1 MIERKGKPGLTLM
14 EVLIAMAIIVAV
26 LIISFNIYNLWWK
39 AYTMASN
46 KAVIER
52 GLTSAIE
59 IIIKELRV
67 AKSVALVGDFDSLP
81 TPSSTN
87 LFIGLDQNEKRVKIW
102 SGNKNNIS
110 NLIDE
115 DIDLLAFSVDIDKD
129 EDKYLLNIRIG
140 NTEKSVELSSSVK
153 MLNKNLKGDS
163 SYTETSIVGFEKSV
177 KLFE

>member
-14 EVLIAMAIIVAV
+14 EVLIAMAIVVAV

-115 DIDLLAFSVDIDKD
+115 DIDLLAFSVDSVDKD
-129 EDKYLLNIRIG
+129 LLNIRIG

>member
-1 MIERKGKPGLTLM
+1 M

-115 DIDLLAFSVDIDKD
+115 DIDLLAFSVDSVDKD
-129 EDKYLLNIRIG
+129 LLNIRIG

-153 MLNKNLKGDS
+153 ILNKNLKEAP

>member
-1 MIERKGKPGLTLM
+1 MCSSDL
-14 EVLIAMAIIVAV
+14 
-26 LIISFNIYNLWWK
+26 
-39 AYTMASN
+39 
-46 KAVIER
+46 AVIER

-115 DIDLLAFSVDIDKD
+115 DIDLLAFSVDSVDKD
-129 EDKYLLNIRIG
+129 LLNIRIG

>member
-102 SGNKNNIS
+102 LGNKNNIS

-115 DIDLLAFSVDIDKD
+115 DIDLLAFSVDSVDKD
-129 EDKYLLNIRIG
+129 LLNIRIG

-153 MLNKNLKGDS
+153 VLNKNLKGDS

>member
-1 MIERKGKPGLTLM
+1 MTERKGKPGLTLM

-39 AYTMASN
+39 AYNLASS

-67 AKSVALVGDFDSLP
+67 AKSVALVGDFDSLSP

-102 SGNKNNIS
+102 SGDKNNLS

-115 DIDLLAFSVDIDKD
+115 DIDSLAFSVDSVDKD
-129 EDKYLLNIRIG
+129 LLNIKIG

-153 MLNKNLKGDS
+153 ILNKNLKGAP
-163 SYTETSIVGFEKSV
+163 SYTETSIVDFEKSV

>member
-1 MIERKGKPGLTLM
+1 
-14 EVLIAMAIIVAV
+14 
-26 LIISFNIYNLWWK
+26 
-39 AYTMASN
+39 MASN

-115 DIDLLAFSVDIDKD
+115 DIDLLAFSVDSVDKD
-129 EDKYLLNIRIG
+129 LLNIRIG

>member
-1 MIERKGKPGLTLM
+1 MTERKGKPGLTLM

-39 AYTMASN
+39 AYNLASS

-67 AKSVALVGDFDSLP
+67 AKSVALVGDFDSLSP

-102 SGNKNNIS
+102 SGDKNNLS

-115 DIDLLAFSVDIDKD
+115 DIDSLAFSVDSVDKD
-129 EDKYLLNIRIG
+129 LLNIRIG

-153 MLNKNLKGDS
+153 ILNKNLKKDQ

>member
-1 MIERKGKPGLTLM
+1 VTERKGKPGLTLM

-39 AYTMASN
+39 AYNLASS

-67 AKSVALVGDFDSLP
+67 AKSVALVEDFDSLSP

-102 SGNKNNIS
+102 SGDKNNLS

-115 DIDLLAFSVDIDKD
+115 DIDLLAFSVDD

-153 MLNKNLKGDS
+153 ILNKNLKKDQ

>member
-115 DIDLLAFSVDIDKD
+115 DIDLLAFSVDSVDKD
-129 EDKYLLNIRIG
+129 LLNIRIG

-153 MLNKNLKGDS
+153 ILNKKLDE

>member
-1 MIERKGKPGLTLM
+1 MTERKGKPGLTLM

-39 AYTMASN
+39 AYNLASS

-67 AKSVALVGDFDSLP
+67 AKSVALVGDFDSLSP

-102 SGNKNNIS
+102 SGDKNNLS

-115 DIDLLAFSVDIDKD
+115 DIDSLAFSVDSVDKD
-129 EDKYLLNIRIG
+129 LLNIRIG

>member
-1 MIERKGKPGLTLM
+1 VIERKGKPGLTLM

-102 SGNKNNIS
+102 LGNKNNIS

-115 DIDLLAFSVDIDKD
+115 DIDLLAFSVDSVDKD
-129 EDKYLLNIRIG
+129 LLNIRIG

-153 MLNKNLKGDS
+153 VLNKNLKGDS

>member
-1 MIERKGKPGLTLM
+1 VIERKGKPGLTLM

-26 LIISFNIYNLWWK
+26 LIISSNIYNLWWK

-115 DIDLLAFSVDIDKD
+115 DIDLLAFSVDSVDKD
-129 EDKYLLNIRIG
+129 LLNIRIG

-153 MLNKNLKGDS
+153 VLNKNLKGDS

>member
-115 DIDLLAFSVDIDKD
+115 DIDLLAFSVDSVDKD
-129 EDKYLLNIRIG
+129 LLNIRIG

-153 MLNKNLKGDS
+153 VLNKNLKGDS

>member
-1 MIERKGKPGLTLM
+1 VIERKGKPGLTLM

-115 DIDLLAFSVDIDKD
+115 DIDLLAFSVDSVDKD
-129 EDKYLLNIRIG
+129 LLNIRIG

-153 MLNKNLKGDS
+153 VLNKNLKGDS

>member
-1 MIERKGKPGLTLM
+1 MTERKGKPGLTLM

-39 AYTMASN
+39 AYNLASS

-67 AKSVALVGDFDSLP
+67 AKSVALVEDFDSLSP

-102 SGNKNNIS
+102 SGDKNNLS

-115 DIDLLAFSVDIDKD
+115 DIDLLAFSVDD

-153 MLNKNLKGDS
+153 ILNKNLKKDQ

>member
-1 MIERKGKPGLTLM
+1 M
-14 EVLIAMAIIVAV
+14 EVLIAMAIVVAV

-39 AYTMASN
+39 AYNLATN

-67 AKSVALVGDFDSLP
+67 AKSVALVGDFDSLSP

-102 SGNKNNIS
+102 SGDKNNIS

-115 DIDLLAFSVDIDKD
+115 DIDLLVFSVDSV
-129 EDKYLLNIRIG
+129 DKYLLNIWIG
-140 NTEKSVELSSSVK
+140 NTEKSIELSSSVK
-153 MLNKNLKGDS
+153 ILNKNLEEDE
-163 SYTETSIVGFEKSV
+163 SYTETTIVGFEKSV

>member
-1 MIERKGKPGLTLM
+1 MTERKGKPGLTLM

-39 AYTMASN
+39 AYNLASS

-67 AKSVALVGDFDSLP
+67 AKSVALVEDFDSLSP

-102 SGNKNNIS
+102 SGDKNNLS

-115 DIDLLAFSVDIDKD
+115 DIDSLAFSVDSVDKD
-129 EDKYLLNIRIG
+129 LLNIRIG

-153 MLNKNLKGDS
+153 ILNKNLKEAP

>member
-1 MIERKGKPGLTLM
+1 VIERKGKPGLTLM

-115 DIDLLAFSVDIDKD
+115 DIDLLAFSVDSVDKD
-129 EDKYLLNIRIG
+129 LLNIRIG

-153 MLNKNLKGDS
+153 ILNKKLDE

>member
-1 MIERKGKPGLTLM
+1 VIERKGKPGLTLM

-115 DIDLLAFSVDIDKD
+115 DIDLLAFSVDSVDKD
-129 EDKYLLNIRIG
+129 LLNIRIG

>member
-1 MIERKGKPGLTLM
+1 MTERKGKPGLTLM

-39 AYTMASN
+39 AYNMASN

-102 SGNKNNIS
+102 SGDKNNIS

-115 DIDLLAFSVDIDKD
+115 DIDSLAFSVDSVDKD
-129 EDKYLLNIRIG
+129 LLNIKIG

>member
-67 AKSVALVGDFDSLP
+67 AKSVALVGDFDSLSP

-115 DIDLLAFSVDIDKD
+115 DIDLLAFSVDSVDKD
-129 EDKYLLNIRIG
+129 LLNIRIG

-153 MLNKNLKGDS
+153 ILNKKLDE

>member
-67 AKSVALVGDFDSLP
+67 AKSVALVGDFDSLSP

-115 DIDLLAFSVDIDKD
+115 DIDLLAFSVDSVDKD
-129 EDKYLLNIRIG
+129 LLNIRIG

>member
-115 DIDLLAFSVDIDKD
+115 DIDLLAFSVDSVDKD
-129 EDKYLLNIRIG
+129 LLNIRIG

>member
-1 MIERKGKPGLTLM
+1 MTERKGKPGLTLM

-39 AYTMASN
+39 AYNLASS

-67 AKSVALVGDFDSLP
+67 AKSVALVGDFDSLSP

-102 SGNKNNIS
+102 SGDKNNLS

-115 DIDLLAFSVDIDKD
+115 DIDLLAFSVDD

-153 MLNKNLKGDS
+153 ILNKNLKKDQ

>member
-87 LFIGLDQNEKRVKIW
+87 LFIGLDQNERRVKIW

-115 DIDLLAFSVDIDKD
+115 DIDLLAFSVDSVDKD
-129 EDKYLLNIRIG
+129 LLNIRIG

>member
-1 MIERKGKPGLTLM
+1 VIERKGKPGLTLM
-14 EVLIAMAIIVAV
+14 EVLIAMAIVVAV

-115 DIDLLAFSVDIDKD
+115 DIDLLAFSVDSVDKD
-129 EDKYLLNIRIG
+129 LLNIRIG

>member
-1 MIERKGKPGLTLM
+1 VTRCKRKFGLTLM
-14 EVLIAMAIIVAV
+14 EVLIAMAIVVAV

-39 AYTMASN
+39 AYNLATN

-67 AKSVALVGDFDSLP
+67 AKSVALVGDFDSLSP

-87 LFIGLDQNEKRVKIW
+87 LFIGLDQNQKRVKIW
-102 SGNKNNIS
+102 SGDKNNIS

-115 DIDLLAFSVDIDKD
+115 DIDLLVFSVDED

-140 NTEKSVELSSSVK
+140 NTEKSVELSSGVK
-153 MLNKNLKGDS
+153 ILNKNLKEDE
-163 SYTETSIVGFEKSV
+163 SYTETAIVGFEKSV